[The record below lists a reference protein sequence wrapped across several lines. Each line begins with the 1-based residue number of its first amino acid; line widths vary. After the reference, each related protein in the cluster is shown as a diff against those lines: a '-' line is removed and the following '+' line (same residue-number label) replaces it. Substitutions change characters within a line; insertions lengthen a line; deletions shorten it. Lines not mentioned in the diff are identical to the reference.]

1 MAGWDASQLPVLS
14 GRTAIVTGSNSGIG
28 WRIARQLAVHGA
40 RVVLA
45 CRDVTRAEQAAMRI
59 RQTGPPVEV
68 EVQLLDL
75 ADMSA
80 IRAFAEHWRDPL
92 HVLVNN
98 AAVMAPPKRARTRDG
113 FELQFGTNHLGH
125 FVLTGLLLPALLR
138 AVNPRVVTVSS
149 KAHFNGRDDLIHAN
163 ENGRYRPLRGYSN
176 SKLANLLFALE
187 LQRRATAHG
196 VALSSTAAHPGMC
209 ATGLYVDP
217 EGLGAKPL
225 VRTFGPPF
233 AKVFL
238 QSAAAGATAPLYAAS
253 VAEPGSYTGPQRI
266 RETRG
271 QIGPAKLSR
280 LAQDTSL
287 ARRLWSVSE
296 DLTGFRYPWPA
307 EVRISGS

>member
-14 GRTAIVTGSNSGIG
+14 ARTAVVTGSNSGIG
-28 WRIARQLAVHGA
+28 WQVARQLAIHGA

-45 CRDVTRAEQAAMRI
+45 CRDMTRAAHAATRI
-59 RQTGPPVEV
+59 RQIGPPVEV
-68 EVQLLDL
+68 DVQLLDL

-80 IRAFAEHWRDPL
+80 IRAFAERWHGPL
-92 HVLVNN
+92 HLLVNN
-98 AAVMAPPKRARTRDG
+98 AGVMAPPKRASTRDG

-138 AVNPRVVTVSS
+138 AVDPRVVTVSS
-149 KAHFNGRDDLIHAN
+149 AAHHSGRDDVIHAN
-163 ENGRYRPLRGYSN
+163 ENGTYRPHQAYSN

-187 LQRRATAHG
+187 LQRRAAAHG
-196 VALSSTAAHPGMC
+196 VALASTAAHPGMC

-217 EGLGAKPL
+217 EGIGANPF
-225 VRTFGPPF
+225 VRTLGPPF
-233 AKVFL
+233 GKVFL
-238 QSAAAGATAPLYAAS
+238 QSAAAGATAPLYAAT
-253 VAEPGSYTGPQRI
+253 VADPGSYTGPQHI

-271 QIGPAKLSR
+271 PIGPAKLSR

-307 EVRISGS
+307 DVRVNGS